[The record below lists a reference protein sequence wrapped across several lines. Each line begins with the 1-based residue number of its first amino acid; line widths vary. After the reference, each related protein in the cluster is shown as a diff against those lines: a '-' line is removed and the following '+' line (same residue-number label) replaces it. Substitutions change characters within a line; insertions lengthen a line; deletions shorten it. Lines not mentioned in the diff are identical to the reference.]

1 MTQRPGRSHRLARVG
16 DRADSVKTLTQ
27 RTFDVTQSVLQHRL
41 AIDVGNTRVK
51 LGLFVCPMARNSG
64 ELPECLDRMTLRTHE
79 PWPWE
84 RLAQWRSLAM
94 KWLPPVV
101 AGSNPRG
108 VEQLLADWPCSVGP
122 PPQVV
127 ANTDDFPLAIRV
139 DEPRRVGIDRLL
151 NAVAVNVLRHSN
163 RPAVVVDSGTATTVD
178 VVSPDGA
185 FEGGAILPG
194 LALSAKALH
203 EYTALLP
210 LVSVPELGQATPE
223 PLGRNT
229 RAAIRSGLF
238 WGQLGAVKELI
249 ERQTGSEA
257 DLFVTGG
264 GGALLAEHLPRA
276 RFEPHLP
283 LQGLI
288 LIAER
293 GELGG

>member
-1 MTQRPGRSHRLARVG
+1 MTSP
-16 DRADSVKTLTQ
+16 SV
-27 RTFDVTQSVLQHRL
+27 QHRL

-51 LGLFVCPMARNSG
+51 LGLFAWPSSRTRG
-64 ELPECLDRMTLRTHE
+64 ELPACVERTSLLADE
-79 PWPWE
+79 PLPWE
-84 RLAQWRSLAM
+84 MLAQWQSTASNWM
-94 KWLPPVV
+94 PAAI
-101 AGSNPRG
+101 AGSNPSG
-108 VEQLLADWPCSVGP
+108 VERLKSTWPSSLGP
-122 PPQVV
+122 VPRAI
-127 ANTDDFPLAIRV
+127 ANSEEFPLSIHV

-151 NAVAVNVLRHSN
+151 NAVAVNELRGAN
-163 RPAVVVDSGTATTVD
+163 RPAVIVDSGTATTVD
-178 VVSPDGA
+178 VVSVDGA

-210 LVSVPELGQATPE
+210 LVSVLELGQATPD

-249 ERQTGSEA
+249 ERQVSSDAEI
-257 DLFVTGG
+257 FVTGG

-288 LIAER
+288 LIAE
-293 GELGG
+293 LGDLGH

>member
-1 MTQRPGRSHRLARVG
+1 M
-16 DRADSVKTLTQ
+16 
-27 RTFDVTQSVLQHRL
+27 
-41 AIDVGNTRVK
+41 GNTRIK
-51 LGLFVCPMARNSG
+51 LGLFASPSSEARG
-64 ELPECLDRMTLRTHE
+64 ELPACIERISLLADDPLS
-79 PWPWE
+79 WE
-84 RLAQWRSLAM
+84 LLAQWQSTATN
-94 KWLPPVV
+94 WLPPAI
-101 AGSNPRG
+101 AGSNPNG
-108 VEQLLADWPCSVGP
+108 VERLKSAWPSSLGP
-122 PPQVV
+122 VPQTI
-127 ANTDDFPLAIRV
+127 ANTDDFPLLVRV

-151 NAVAVNVLRHSN
+151 NAVAVNELRDEN
-163 RPAVVVDSGTATTVD
+163 RPAVIVDSGTATTVD
-178 VVSPDGA
+178 VVSADGA

-249 ERQTGSEA
+249 DRQVGSDA
-257 DLFVTGG
+257 AIFVTGG

-283 LQGLI
+283 LQGLV
-288 LIAER
+288 LIVGRLPSADSR
-293 GELGG
+293 QP

>member
-1 MTQRPGRSHRLARVG
+1 
-16 DRADSVKTLTQ
+16 
-27 RTFDVTQSVLQHRL
+27 VTQLSVHHRL

-51 LGLFVCPMARNSG
+51 LGLFASAISRPRG
-64 ELPECLDRMTLRTHE
+64 ELPTCVERISLQAHE
-79 PWPWE
+79 SIPWE
-84 RLAQWRSLAM
+84 LLARWRSDTVDLRPA
-94 KWLPPVV
+94 VI
-101 AGSNPRG
+101 AGSNPNG
-108 VEQLLADWPCSVGP
+108 VQRLISAWPDSLGP
-122 PPQVV
+122 RPRVV
-127 ANTDDFPLAIRV
+127 SNTSDFPLSIRV
-139 DEPRRVGIDRLL
+139 EEPRRVGIDRLL
-151 NAVAVNVLRHSN
+151 NAVSVNELRSSN

-178 VVSPDGA
+178 VVSASGV

-210 LVSVPELGQATPE
+210 LVSVAELGMKTPE

-249 ERQTGSEA
+249 DRQAGAEA
-257 DLFVTGG
+257 EIFVTGG
-264 GGALLAEHLPRA
+264 GGALLAQHLPRA

>member
-1 MTQRPGRSHRLARVG
+1 MNPLILH
-16 DRADSVKTLTQ
+16 
-27 RTFDVTQSVLQHRL
+27 HRL

-51 LGLFVCPMARNSG
+51 LGLFACPSSRLRG
-64 ELPECLDRMTLRTHE
+64 ELPTCVERTTLLSGE
-79 PWPWE
+79 PLSWGM
-84 RLAQWRSLAM
+84 LAQWQSAATD
-94 KWLPPVV
+94 WLPPVI
-101 AGSNPRG
+101 AGSNPNG
-108 VEQLLADWPCSVGP
+108 VEQLIADWPSSLGP
-122 PPQVV
+122 QPRVI
-127 ANTDDFPLAIRV
+127 ANTDDCPLAIRV

-151 NAVAVNVLRHSN
+151 NAVAVNELRRAD
-163 RPAVVVDSGTATTVD
+163 RPAVIVDSGTATTVD
-178 VVSPDGA
+178 VVSSDGA

-249 ERQTGSEA
+249 DRQVGTDA

-264 GGALLAEHLPRA
+264 GGALIASHLPHA

-283 LQGLI
+283 LQGLV
-288 LIAER
+288 LLAGRWPIADSR
-293 GELGG
+293 

>member
-1 MTQRPGRSHRLARVG
+1 MTP
-16 DRADSVKTLTQ
+16 LTQ
-27 RTFDVTQSVLQHRL
+27 RTFDVTQPAFQHRL
-41 AIDVGNTRVK
+41 AIDVGNTRIKV
-51 LGLFVCPMARNSG
+51 GLFASSISRSRG
-64 ELPECLDRMTLRTHE
+64 ELPTCVERISLQGHE
-79 PWPWE
+79 SIPWE
-84 RLAQWRSLAM
+84 LLVRWQSGANDLR
-94 KWLPPVV
+94 PPVI
-101 AGSNPRG
+101 AGSNPKGIER
-108 VEQLLADWPCSVGP
+108 LISAWPDSLGLMP
-122 PPQVV
+122 RVV
-127 ANTDDFPLAIRV
+127 SNTSDFPLSIRV
-139 DEPRRVGIDRLL
+139 EQPRRVGIDRLL
-151 NAVAVNVLRHSN
+151 NAVSVNELRSWN
-163 RPAVVVDSGTATTVD
+163 RLAVVVDSGTATTVD
-178 VVSPDGA
+178 VVSAGGV

-210 LVSVPELGQATPE
+210 LVSVAELGMKTPE

-249 ERQTGSEA
+249 DRQAGAEA
-257 DLFVTGG
+257 EIFVTGG